1 MAARRDGD
9 GDEVR
14 EARDALLELG
24 RGPVRGV
31 VADEPDHANELGLLG
46 SISRAPEVVGRIFM
60 TDGEG
65 GSRMLRSARLGG
77 APGAPAP
84 APVRAPSVALTAGAG
99 LGAAFAPRP
108 AALGSGS
115 MNNIVFTS
123 HRLALRPPS
132 IIVRRRRSQENLPLI
147 QPALWLSRRA

>member
-31 VADEPDHANELGLLG
+31 VADEPDHINELVSFG
-46 SISRAPEVVGRIFM
+46 SISLPVPEVVGRFFM

-77 APGAPAP
+77 APGAAAP
-84 APVRAPSVALTAGAG
+84 APVRAPSVALTPGAG
-99 LGAAFAPRP
+99 LGAA
-108 AALGSGS
+108 
-115 MNNIVFTS
+115 
-123 HRLALRPPS
+123 
-132 IIVRRRRSQENLPLI
+132 
-147 QPALWLSRRA
+147 